1 MPTTEELFKSSAL
14 YTDEKIYTIVKLPA
28 RAVTAAAGVVAEVA
42 APFSALIVDKDEVS
56 LLIDIEMW
64 EDFQNRLPGA
74 QTEGK
79 FRLITFETVLE
90 FDVTGFMALVS
101 GILAAHGIPILSF
114 AAFSRDH
121 LFVPA
126 DKFAIAWD
134 VLESSQKELR

>member
-1 MPTTEELFKSSAL
+1 MPTTEELFKSSTL
-14 YTDEKIYTIVKLPA
+14 YTDEKTYTFIKLPA
-28 RAVTAAAGVVAEVA
+28 SAVTAAAGVVAEIA

-56 LLIDIEMW
+56 LLIDVEMW
-64 EDFQNRLPGA
+64 EDFQKRLPGA
-74 QTEGK
+74 QAEGE

-101 GILAAHGIPILSF
+101 GILAAQGVPILSF

-121 LFVPA
+121 VFVPA

-134 VLESSQKELR
+134 VLESRQKEL

>member
-1 MPTTEELFKSSAL
+1 MPTTEELFKSSEL
-14 YTDEKIYTIVKLPA
+14 YTDENIYTFVKLPA

-56 LLIDIEMW
+56 LLIDVNMW
-64 EDFQNRLPGA
+64 EDFRNRLPGA
-74 QTEGK
+74 QAEGE

-101 GILAAHGIPILSF
+101 GILAAQGISILSF

-121 LFVPA
+121 LLVPA
-126 DKFAIAWD
+126 DRFEKAWN
-134 VLESSQKELR
+134 VLEASQKEL